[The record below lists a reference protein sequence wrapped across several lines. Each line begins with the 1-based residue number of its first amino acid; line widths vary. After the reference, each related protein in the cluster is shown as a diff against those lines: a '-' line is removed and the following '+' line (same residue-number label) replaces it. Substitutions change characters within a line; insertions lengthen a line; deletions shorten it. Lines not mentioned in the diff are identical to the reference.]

1 MGIRVSGLEEKTDV
15 SIGRDVNGDIY
26 ITTRNWTNFEVLLVN
41 ISDAS
46 AKEIAE
52 HLLQIIGTEPKEKE

>member
-1 MGIRVSGLEEKTDV
+1 MGIKVPGLEEKTDV
-15 SIGRDVNGDIY
+15 LIGRDDFGDIY
-26 ITTRNWTNFEVLLVN
+26 ICTREWKEFEVRRVN